1 MIGPAIEQI
10 RGVSIKN
17 VTFSGPGP
25 LRPRTRPPPTP
36 PVKNLN
42 LNIGVDVIGPEKD
55 FTIEKY

>member
-25 LRPRTRPPPTP
+25 LRPRTP
-36 PVKNLN
+36 PVKNLK